1 MTPPRITG
9 AVADDR
15 GAAAI
20 MIAVAMLAIV
30 GFMAFAID
38 PGVLFQERRELQVG
52 AEAAA
57 LAIAQ
62 DCATGAIGCSE
73 TDDGGFAKQY
83 VDANASDGEARVV
96 NIDIDTSAG
105 TVTVEAGTLNNASNR
120 DGDPNT
126 TDLFFGPAVG
136 VDAFEV
142 RASATA
148 TWGPVGGGTTL
159 PLIFGECEYVQAGGN
174 LDAGIQPTGT
184 MIIGFHFGANNGNG
198 DDDDDD
204 DPCFFNNGQD
214 IDDDEDRLPGGFGWL
229 QQTGCEATLGVDNY
243 VDAKT
248 GNATPQGCSPQDLG
262 LVVGNLILVPMF
274 DNIPQGNSKTY
285 HVVAF
290 VGIRV
295 EGFKFPGNPSQW
307 RKGNW
312 QACNTLGPGQS
323 ESCLVGTVENI
334 FEPGAVI
341 GGPDTGANTIQL
353 TG

>member
-142 RASATA
+142 RASAEA
-148 TWGPVGGGTTL
+148 TWGAVGGGTTL

-184 MIIGFHFGANNGNG
+184 MIIGFHFGANNGNGNG

-243 VDAKT
+243 VDAKRAMPPRRAAAPRTWDWSWAISSWCPCSTTSPRETARPTTLSPSSESESRASSSPATRRSGARAT
-248 GNATPQGCSPQDLG
+248 GRRATPSGPANRRAAWS
-262 LVVGNLILVPMF
+262 
-274 DNIPQGNSKTY
+274 
-285 HVVAF
+285 
-290 VGIRV
+290 
-295 EGFKFPGNPSQW
+295 EPS
-307 RKGNW
+307 RTSSSR
-312 QACNTLGPGQS
+312 AR
-323 ESCLVGTVENI
+323 
-334 FEPGAVI
+334 
-341 GGPDTGANTIQL
+341 
-353 TG
+353 